1 MKNHSLRVALLL
13 AALMLCGIS
22 GAKTADMNKLSPLVR
37 KAVLQSQTSRFHKSL
52 NHDNRR
58 LTAFVRAE
66 GGAAT
71 LEDEGCD
78 VLASFGNIHIA
89 SIPLTRLASLS
100 LSDRVTRI
108 EASERC
114 SVNLDSIAIQVGAV
128 PVYAGQNLPQAYTGK
143 GVVMGV
149 EDIGF
154 DLTHPTYYSRDLSD
168 YRIKAF
174 WDQLSVDTVGSKLYV
189 GRDFTTREEMLAV
202 GCARD
207 GKTQTHGT
215 HTSAIAAGSGYTS
228 PYRGLAW
235 ESDICLV
242 CNATGN
248 DYDLIS
254 DEDQYKYS
262 NATDA
267 LGFKY
272 IFDYARAQGKPCV
285 LSFSEGYHPRLNG
298 DDELYYAVIDSLVGP
313 GRILVASA
321 GNEGLYKS
329 YFVKPVGTETMG
341 GFLRSSDSE
350 CACLLRSSDFFD
362 LRLVAYAETNDTLI
376 IPSRWAF
383 EAADS
388 LYTKTV
394 QLSNGVELVVQ
405 LTGYPACYGEGSQ
418 AYELVV
424 STPAQSIGVFTPIS
438 MEVMGSDAEVEWF
451 RDAGY
456 LATNSLNNNLNAGE
470 PGHNIHAPAASPSV
484 ICVGASSYRTRYV
497 NYKGSVRALD
507 MGTGGQIARY
517 SSTGPTLDGRTK
529 PDVVAP
535 GTNIISAY
543 NSYYLENLEDEDD
556 MRNDVQH
563 FDFNGRTYSWSA
575 NSGTSM
581 STPAAAGVIALWLQA
596 NPQLTPEDVLDIIA
610 KTSSHYDES
619 LTYPNNTYGYGQIE
633 AYEGLVEVLKLP
645 TAIPSISRHQ
655 PRDVR
660 FVLQGETLLLNT
672 DNPVA
677 VRVYSTSGQLLRSE
691 EHTRAVDLT
700 ALPHG
705 VLVIQVTG
713 TDAATTGSTLIRH

>member
-1 MKNHSLRVALLL
+1 MLLTALV
-13 AALMLCGIS
+13 LCGIS
-22 GAKTADMNKLSPLVR
+22 LAQRADMNKLSPLVR
-37 KAVLQSQTSRFHKSL
+37 KAVLQSQTSHILKSSGP
-52 NHDNRR
+52 DNRR

-71 LEDEGCD
+71 LEDAGCK
-78 VLASFGNIHIA
+78 VLATFGDIHIA
-89 SIPLTRLASLS
+89 SIPLTRLADLS
-100 LSDRVTRI
+100 RSDRISRI

-114 SVNLDSIAIQVGAV
+114 SVTLDSIAIQVDAT

-143 GVVMGV
+143 GVVVGV

-189 GRDFTTREEMLAV
+189 GRDFTTQEEMLAV

-242 CNATGN
+242 SNAAGN
-248 DYDLIS
+248 DYELIS

-272 IFDYARAQGKPCV
+272 IFDYAQAQGKPCV
-285 LSFSEGYHPRLNG
+285 LSFSEGYHQGLNG
-298 DDELYYAVIDSLVGP
+298 DDQLYYEVIDSLVGP

-329 YFVKPVGTETMG
+329 YFKKPVGTETMG

-350 CACLLRSSDFFD
+350 CACLLLSSDFFD

-376 IPSRWAF
+376 IPSRWAY

-388 LYTKTV
+388 LYTKRV
-394 QLSNGVELVVQ
+394 QLSNGVDLIIQMV
-405 LTGYPACYGEGSQ
+405 GYPSCYGEGRQ
-418 AYELVV
+418 AYDLLV
-424 STPAQSIGVFTPIS
+424 STPTQSIGVFTPIS
-438 MEVMGSDAEVEWF
+438 MEVMGSDVEVEWF
-451 RDAGY
+451 RDTGY
-456 LATNSLNNNLNAGE
+456 LATNSLNDNLNAGE
-470 PGHNIHAPAASPSV
+470 PGHNIHAPAAAPSV
-484 ICVGASSYRTRYV
+484 ICVGASSYRTRYT
-497 NYKGSVRALD
+497 NYKGSVRTLD
-507 MGTGGQIARY
+507 MGTAGQIARY
-517 SSTGPTLDGRTK
+517 SSTGPTIDGRTK

-596 NPQLTPEDVLDIIA
+596 NPKLTPADVLDILA
-610 KTSSHYDES
+610 KTASHYDES

-645 TAIPSISRHQ
+645 TAIPSVSRHQ

-672 DNPVA
+672 EHPVSA
-677 VRVYSTSGQLLRSE
+677 RVYSTSGQLLLSQQNVRE
-691 EHTRAVDLT
+691 IDLT
-700 ALPHG
+700 TLPHG
-705 VLVIQVTG
+705 VLVIQVNG